1 MHNRFEDIDFRFSTI
16 HPLDVYRLAV
26 AKMNLSMLLRVS
38 EQWKTLSSLSVRCM
52 SGAWRDNTAISLR
65 LIGIRLGRR
74 DAFRGKATEMRNQAN
89 SWTRPRVFSAL
100 YFNVRLPV
108 IQMETNGSNPE
119 GLLYFG
125 DNKEA
130 TLQILHVSFH
140 SYLFRIF
147 NIVISVVVVFVVF
160 FSVSN
165 LLFCFDGNKEAMCKS
180 FTRVSSFDLPDF
192 SQPPNKFFLVF
203 VAPFRCA
210 FYRPIFYFT
219 SMTMEQ
225 RNPPRLLSFAFPAI

>member
-1 MHNRFEDIDFRFSTI
+1 
-16 HPLDVYRLAV
+16 
-26 AKMNLSMLLRVS
+26 
-38 EQWKTLSSLSVRCM
+38 
-52 SGAWRDNTAISLR
+52 
-65 LIGIRLGRR
+65 
-74 DAFRGKATEMRNQAN
+74 MRNQAN
-89 SWTRPRVFSAL
+89 SRTRPRVFSAL

-147 NIVISVVVVFVVF
+147 NIVVSVVVVFVVF
-160 FSVSN
+160 FGVSN

-180 FTRVSSFDLPDF
+180 FARVSSFELPDF
-192 SQPPNKFFLVF
+192 SQLPQIFPRIRRSFTLRFPSFDLLSHF
-203 VAPFRCA
+203 DDDGAAA
-210 FYRPIFYFT
+210 FEILRVSSHSRFPLFQISSPQNFYFLDDNEHT
-219 SMTMEQ
+219 IIS
-225 RNPPRLLSFAFPAI
+225 RIVRAICLFSSRSLLFPCIF

>member
-1 MHNRFEDIDFRFSTI
+1 
-16 HPLDVYRLAV
+16 
-26 AKMNLSMLLRVS
+26 
-38 EQWKTLSSLSVRCM
+38 
-52 SGAWRDNTAISLR
+52 
-65 LIGIRLGRR
+65 
-74 DAFRGKATEMRNQAN
+74 MRNQAN

-180 FTRVSSFDLPDF
+180 FTRVSSFEFPDF

-225 RNPPRLLSFAFPAI
+225 RNPPCLLSFAFPAI

>member
-1 MHNRFEDIDFRFSTI
+1 
-16 HPLDVYRLAV
+16 
-26 AKMNLSMLLRVS
+26 
-38 EQWKTLSSLSVRCM
+38 
-52 SGAWRDNTAISLR
+52 
-65 LIGIRLGRR
+65 
-74 DAFRGKATEMRNQAN
+74 MRNQAN
-89 SWTRPRVFSAL
+89 SWTRPRVLSAL

-140 SYLFRIF
+140 LYFFRIF

-180 FTRVSSFDLPDF
+180 FTRVSSFELLDF
-192 SQPPNKFFLVF
+192 SQLPNFSSYSLLLYVVLSIVPSFIALRRRWSSGVQ
-203 VAPFRCA
+203 
-210 FYRPIFYFT
+210 
-219 SMTMEQ
+219 S
-225 RNPPRLLSFAFPAI
+225 PPRLLSFTFPAI